1 MRAVFIEE
9 YGGADGLAV
18 RDVEEPGTPSA
29 DEVLVEVRAAALNR
43 ADILQRMGLY
53 PPPMGFPERIPGL
66 EFAGV
71 VIETGDRVR
80 SFKEGDR
87 VFGITSG
94 GAQAEFLI
102 SRESMLSRIPDALDI
117 VNAAAVPEA
126 FITAHDAVFVQGGLR
141 KGESLLIHAVGSGVG
156 LAALQ
161 LAKAAGAFVIGTSRT
176 REKLERCFELG
187 LDKAIETGADAAFE
201 TAVLEATDG
210 SGADVIL
217 DLVGAPFFASNLACS
232 AEKGRI
238 LLVGLVGGAV
248 ADFDLRTALTKRLTI
263 LGSVLRARNVGEKAE
278 ATAAFAD
285 EVLPLFRSGEI
296 KPNVDKVFKAQEIVE
311 AHEYLESNVS
321 FGKVVLE
328 F

>member
-18 RDVEEPGTPSA
+18 RDVEEPGMPVA

-71 VIETGDRVR
+71 VTETGDRVR